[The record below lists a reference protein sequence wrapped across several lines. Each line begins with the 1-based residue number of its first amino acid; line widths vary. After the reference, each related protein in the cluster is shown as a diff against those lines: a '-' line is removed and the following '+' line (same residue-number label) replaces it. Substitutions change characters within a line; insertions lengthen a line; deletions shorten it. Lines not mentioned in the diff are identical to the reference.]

1 MLDLWNQTREKGICV
16 NCAVGYFFESAW
28 TFREGVLKIKLKSEK
43 VMFGLFGYVQAPH
56 HEPAN

>member
-1 MLDLWNQTREKGICV
+1 M

-43 VMFGLFGYVQAPH
+43 VMFGYVQAPH